1 MSKLILYS
9 SDIVGKYLLHY
20 IHKKLKLDKGIY
32 NGYDKVRNREFFL
45 KGKKTYSHLISPN
58 NGDYVLKHKDYFIT
72 IIIEDL
78 TLNDIIQTIN
88 TDEKDYIII
97 KTIVIV
103 INDVMAF
110 DAPKKLASS
119 FPSGNFFEK

>member
-1 MSKLILYS
+1 MIRLEIE
-9 SDIVGKYLLHY
+9 
-20 IHKKLKLDKGIY
+20 
-32 NGYDKVRNREFFL
+32 NFFL

-97 KTIVIV
+97 KTIELSITE
-103 INDVMAF
+103 NDSNY
-110 DAPKKLASS
+110 LN
-119 FPSGNFFEK
+119 NFYNALL